1 MGQYRRRWITVIAA
15 KIVLEYS
22 SPSLARS
29 IMSALEPDNRLSKTQ
44 MHVASGVKG
53 KMVYVAI
60 SQCPTVE
67 TMQSTLEDIFRCV
80 KAAQESMTLAKS
92 TAKDRRKIRKDK
104 RFK

>member
-1 MGQYRRRWITVIAA
+1 
-15 KIVLEYS
+15 
-22 SPSLARS
+22 
-29 IMSALEPDNRLSKTQ
+29 MSALEPDNRLSKTQ

-60 SQCPTVE
+60 SQCPTIE

-92 TAKDRRKIRKDK
+92 TAKDRRKTRKDK